1 MNSTMR
7 TYTELMSIPDY
18 MERYRYL
25 RLGGKV
31 GEETFGW
38 ERYLNQD
45 FYRSKV
51 WRDFRREIII
61 RDNGCDLAHFDHPF
75 GQGEIVFL
83 HHINPVKVEDIVNHT
98 ELLLDPENV
107 VSVRKRTHDAIH
119 YGDESLIAEFEYIP
133 RSPND
138 TCSWKL

>member
-1 MNSTMR
+1 MQ
-7 TYTELMSIPDY
+7 IPDY
-18 MERYRYL
+18 MDRYRYL

-51 WRDFRREIII
+51 WRDFRRDIII
-61 RDNGCDLAHFDHPF
+61 RDNGCDLAHLEHPF
-75 GQGEIVFL
+75 GQGEVVFL

-107 VSVRKRTHDAIH
+107 ICIRKRTHDAIH
-119 YGDESLIAEFEYIP
+119 YGDEMLLTEFEYFP
-133 RSPND
+133 RTPND
-138 TCSWKL
+138 TCPWKQ